1 MSGKTVMNTGTDTPM
16 TRPSTPVTRRL
27 RIKHITRV
35 SYAQAAVSSHN
46 EVRMTPLTLPGQT
59 TLDARV
65 LVNPSTPTWSYW
77 DYWGT
82 QVTGF
87 DLMEPHADLTITA
100 SSLVETAPPGPMASA
115 PTWAEVTEATA
126 NSRLLEHSTPTS
138 RTTIPAALLER
149 AREAAAG
156 LDPHETAVAVS
167 NLVADHVSYV
177 PGATGVNTSAAQAWE
192 QGAGVCQDI
201 THLTAGMLRGLGLP
215 TRYVSGYLHPEREAE
230 LHRPVAGQSHA
241 WIEYWAGEWTGY
253 DPTNRTRADESHVVV
268 GRGRDYDDVTPHKG
282 VYRGV
287 AGGPPEVTVEFTR
300 VA

>member
-1 MSGKTVMNTGTDTPM
+1 M
-16 TRPSTPVTRRL
+16 STPVTRRL
-27 RIKHITRV
+27 RIRHTTRV

-65 LVNPSTPTWSYW
+65 TVNPTTPTWSYW

-87 DLMEPHADLTITA
+87 DLMEPHEDLTITA
-100 SSLVETAPPGPMASA
+100 SSLVETAPPGRPAPA
-115 PTWAEVTEATA
+115 PTWAEVARTTA
-126 NSRLLEHSTPTS
+126 NSRLLEYASPTT
-138 RTTIPAALLER
+138 RTTVTQELVER
-149 AREAAAG
+149 ARSASTG
-156 LDPHETAVAVS
+156 LDLHETAVAVS
-167 NLVADHVSYV
+167 SMVTDQVSYI
-177 PGATGVNTSAAQAWE
+177 PGATGVNTGAMEAWE

-201 THLTAGMLRGLGLP
+201 AHLTAALLRGLGLP

-241 WIEYWAGEWTGY
+241 WIEYWAGDWTGY
-253 DPTNRTRADESHVVV
+253 DPTNSTRADESHVVV

-282 VYRGV
+282 IYRGV

>member
-1 MSGKTVMNTGTDTPM
+1 MA
-16 TRPSTPVTRRL
+16 RRL
-27 RIKHITRV
+27 RIKHVTRV
-35 SYAQAAVSSHN
+35 SYAQPAASSHN

-65 LVNPSTPTWSYW
+65 TVSPATATWSYW

-87 DLMEPHADLTITA
+87 DLLDPHADLTITA
-100 SSLVETAPPGPMASA
+100 SSLVETAPPEPLPEALA
-115 PTWAEVTEATA
+115 WTELAEATTS
-126 NSRLLEHSTPTS
+126 SRLLEFAGPTA
-138 RTTIPAALLER
+138 RTTVPAKLLKK
-149 AREAAAG
+149 ARKAAAG
-156 LDPHETAVAVS
+156 LDPHATAAAVS
-167 NLVADHVSYV
+167 ALVADRVAYL
-177 PGATGVNTSAAQAWE
+177 PGATGVNTSATEAWE

-201 THLTAGMLRGLGLP
+201 AHLTIALLRGLGLP

-241 WIEYWAGEWTGY
+241 WVEYWAGDWCGY

-282 VYRGV
+282 IYRGV
-287 AGGPPEVTVEFTR
+287 PGGPPEVTVEFTR
-300 VA
+300 VV

>member
-1 MSGKTVMNTGTDTPM
+1 M
-16 TRPSTPVTRRL
+16 TRRL
-27 RIKHITRV
+27 RIRHTTRV

-59 TLDARV
+59 TLDSRLTIRPAA
-65 LVNPSTPTWSYW
+65 TTWSYW

-82 QVTGF
+82 QVTAF
-87 DLMEPHADLTITA
+87 ELMDPHADLTITA
-100 SSLVETAPPGPMASA
+100 SSLVETSPPGELPEA
-115 PTWAEVTEATA
+115 PTWAEVTEQTA
-126 NSRLLEHSTPTS
+126 NSRLLEFANPTP
-138 RTTIPAALLER
+138 RTTVPAKLVKK
-149 AREAAAG
+149 ARKAAAG

-167 NLVADHVSYV
+167 SLVADQVSYL
-177 PGATGVNTSAAQAWE
+177 PGVTGVNTSAAEAWD

-201 THLTAGMLRGLGLP
+201 AHLTIALLRGLGLP
-215 TRYVSGYLHPEREAE
+215 TRYVSGYLQPEREAE

-241 WIEYWAGEWTGY
+241 WVEYWAGDWHGY

-300 VA
+300 VG

>member
-1 MSGKTVMNTGTDTPM
+1 MNANANTSANTSANGNGNAPM
-16 TRPSTPVTRRL
+16 TRRL
-27 RIKHITRV
+27 RIRHITRV
-35 SYAQAAVSSHN
+35 SYAQAAVRSHN

-87 DLMEPHADLTITA
+87 DLMEPHEDLTITA
-100 SSLVETAPPGPMASA
+100 VSLVETSPPADLSPA
-115 PTWAEVTEATA
+115 PTWAEVAERVA
-126 NSRLLEHSTPTS
+126 NSRLLEHSVQTS
-138 RTTIPAALLER
+138 RTAVPEELVER
-149 AREAAAG
+149 ARAAAAG

-167 NLVADHVSYV
+167 DLVADRVSYI
-177 PGATGVNTSAAQAWE
+177 PGSTGVNTSAAEAWD

-201 THLTAGMLRGLGLP
+201 AHLTAGLLRALGLP
-215 TRYVSGYLHPEREAE
+215 TRYVSGYLHPERDAE

-241 WIEYWAGEWTGY
+241 WIEYWAGDWTGH
-253 DPTNRTRADESHVVV
+253 DPTNRTRANESHVVV

-282 VYRGV
+282 IYRGV

>member
-1 MSGKTVMNTGTDTPM
+1 MA
-16 TRPSTPVTRRL
+16 RRL
-27 RIKHITRV
+27 RIEHTTRV
-35 SYAQAAVSSHN
+35 AYAQPAASSHN

-65 LVNPSTPTWSYW
+65 TVSPAATTWAYW

-87 DLMEPHADLTITA
+87 DLLDPHERLTITA
-100 SSLVETAPPGPMASA
+100 SSLVETSPPEPLPRAPAWDA
-115 PTWAEVTEATA
+115 IADRTA
-126 NSRLLEHSTPTS
+126 RSRLLEFAGPTG
-138 RTTIPAALLER
+138 RTTVPAKLVKK
-149 AREAAAG
+149 ARKASAG
-156 LDPHETAVAVS
+156 LDPHETALAVS
-167 NLVADHVSYV
+167 ALVADRVAYL
-177 PGATGVNTSAAQAWE
+177 PGTTGVNTSATEAWE

-201 THLTAGMLRGLGLP
+201 THLTIALLRGVGLP
-215 TRYVSGYLHPEREAE
+215 ARYVSGYLHPERDAE

-241 WIEYWAGEWTGY
+241 WIEYWAGDWCGY

-300 VA
+300 VV

>member
-1 MSGKTVMNTGTDTPM
+1 M
-16 TRPSTPVTRRL
+16 TRRL
-27 RIKHITRV
+27 RIRHITRV

-65 LVNPSTPTWSYW
+65 LVNPSTATWSYW

-87 DLMEPHADLTITA
+87 DLMEPHEDLTITA
-100 SSLVETAPPGPMASA
+100 SSLVETAPPGPLPAA
-115 PTWAEVTEATA
+115 PGWAEVAERTA
-126 NSRLLEHSTPTS
+126 NSRLLEYAAPTA
-138 RTTIPAALLER
+138 RTTVPEELLER
-149 AREAAAG
+149 ARAVARG
-156 LDPHETAVAVS
+156 LDPHEAAVAVS
-167 NLVADHVSYV
+167 HMVADQVSYI
-177 PGATGVNTSAAQAWE
+177 PGATSVNTSPAEAWE

-201 THLTAGMLRGLGLP
+201 AQLTAGLLRGLGLP
-215 TRYVSGYLHPEREAE
+215 TRYVSGYLHPERDAE

-241 WIEYWAGEWTGY
+241 WVEYWAGDWTGY

>member
-1 MSGKTVMNTGTDTPM
+1 
-16 TRPSTPVTRRL
+16 
-27 RIKHITRV
+27 
-35 SYAQAAVSSHN
+35 
-46 EVRMTPLTLPGQT
+46 MTPLTLPGQT

-87 DLMEPHADLTITA
+87 DLMEPHADLMITA
-100 SSLVETAPPGPMASA
+100 VSLVETAPPSGLPAA
-115 PTWAEVTEATA
+115 PTWAEVAELVAH
-126 NSRLLEHSTPTS
+126 SRLLEYASPTS
-138 RTTIPAALLER
+138 RTTMPDALVER
-149 AREAAAG
+149 ARAAAAG
-156 LDPHETAVAVS
+156 LDPHETAVAVAS
-167 NLVADHVSYV
+167 MVADHVRYI
-177 PGATGVNTSAAQAWE
+177 PGSTGVNTAAAEAWE

-201 THLTAGMLRGLGLP
+201 AHLTAGLLRALGLP
-215 TRYVSGYLHPEREAE
+215 TRYVSGYLHPDRAAE
-230 LHRPVAGQSHA
+230 LHRPVEGQSHA
-241 WIEYWAGEWTGY
+241 WVEYWAGDWTGY

>member
-1 MSGKTVMNTGTDTPM
+1 MA
-16 TRPSTPVTRRL
+16 RRL
-27 RIKHITRV
+27 RIRHITRV
-35 SYAQAAVSSHN
+35 AYAQAAVSSHN

-65 LVNPSTPTWSYW
+65 TVSPTATTWSYW

-87 DLMEPHADLTITA
+87 DLMDPHADLTITA
-100 SSLVETAPPGPMASA
+100 SSLVETHPPGGLPTA
-115 PTWAEVTEATA
+115 PSWAEIAEQTA
-126 NSRLLEHSTPTS
+126 RSRLSEFASPTP
-138 RTTIPAALLER
+138 RTTMPAELVER
-149 AREAAAG
+149 ARQAAAG
-156 LDPHETAVAVS
+156 LDPHETVVTVS
-167 NLVADHVSYV
+167 SMVADRVSYL
-177 PGATGVNTSAAQAWE
+177 PGTSTVNTSAAEAWE
-192 QGAGVCQDI
+192 QGAGVCQEI
-201 THLTAGMLRGLGLP
+201 AHVTLALLRGLGLP
-215 TRYVSGYLHPEREAE
+215 ARYVSGYLHPEREAE

-241 WIEYWAGEWTGY
+241 WVEYWAGDWCGY

-300 VA
+300 VG

>member
-1 MSGKTVMNTGTDTPM
+1 M
-16 TRPSTPVTRRL
+16 TSRL
-27 RIKHITRV
+27 RIKHITKV
-35 SYAQAAVSSHN
+35 SYAQPAASSHN
-46 EVRMTPLTLPGQT
+46 EVRMTPLTVPGQT

-65 LVNPSTPTWSYW
+65 SITPATATWSYW

-87 DLMEPHADLTITA
+87 DLMDPHGDLTITA
-100 SSLVETAPPGPMASA
+100 SSLVETSPPEALPPA
-115 PTWAEVTEATA
+115 PTWAEVAERTA
-126 NSRLLEHSTPTS
+126 NSRLLEFANPTD
-138 RTTIPAALLER
+138 RTTVPAKLTKK
-149 AREAAAG
+149 ARKAAAG
-156 LDPHETAVAVS
+156 LDPHETAMAVS
-167 NLVADHVSYV
+167 ALVADRVTFL
-177 PGATGVNTSAAQAWE
+177 PGATSVNTSAAEAWE

-201 THLTAGMLRGLGLP
+201 AHVTIALLRGLGLP

-241 WIEYWAGEWTGY
+241 WIEYWAGDWCGY

-282 VYRGV
+282 IYRGV
-287 AGGPPEVTVEFTR
+287 PGGPPDVSVVFTR

>member
-1 MSGKTVMNTGTDTPM
+1 M
-16 TRPSTPVTRRL
+16 TRRL
-27 RIKHITRV
+27 RIRHTTKV

-100 SSLVETAPPGPMASA
+100 VSLVETAPPGGLPAA
-115 PTWAEVTEATA
+115 PTWAEVAELVA
-126 NSRLLEHSTPTS
+126 NSRLLEYAAPTS
-138 RTTIPAALLER
+138 RTAMPDALVER
-149 AREAAAG
+149 ARAAAAG

-167 NLVADHVSYV
+167 SLVADHVRYI
-177 PGATGVNTSAAQAWE
+177 PGSTGVNTAAAEAWE

-201 THLTAGMLRGLGLP
+201 AHLTAGLLRALGLP
-215 TRYVSGYLHPEREAE
+215 TRYVSGYLHPERDAE
-230 LHRPVAGQSHA
+230 LHRPVEGQSHA
-241 WIEYWAGEWTGY
+241 WVEYWAGDWTGY
-253 DPTNRTRADESHVVV
+253 DPTNRVRADESHVVV

-287 AGGPPEVTVEFTR
+287 AGGPPEVMVEFTR

>member
-1 MSGKTVMNTGTDTPM
+1 M
-16 TRPSTPVTRRL
+16 TRRL
-27 RIKHITRV
+27 RIRHITRV

-65 LVNPSTPTWSYW
+65 TVNPSTPTWSYW

-87 DLMEPHADLTITA
+87 DLMDPHADLTITA
-100 SSLVETAPPGPMASA
+100 SSLVETSPPEPLGTAPA
-115 PTWAEVTEATA
+115 WAEVSEAAT
-126 NSRLLEHSTPTS
+126 NSRLAEFTTATS
-138 RTTIPAALLER
+138 RTTVPPELVAR
-149 AREAAAG
+149 ARAAADG
-156 LDPHETAVAVS
+156 LGPHETAVAVS
-167 NLVADHVSYV
+167 ALVADRVSYI
-177 PGATGVNTSAAQAWE
+177 PGATGVNTGAAEAWE

-201 THLTAGMLRGLGLP
+201 AHVTAALLRGLGLP
-215 TRYVSGYLHPEREAE
+215 TRYVSGYLHPERDAE

-241 WIEYWAGEWTGY
+241 WIEYWAGDWTGY

-282 VYRGV
+282 IYRGV

-300 VA
+300 VG

>member
-1 MSGKTVMNTGTDTPM
+1 MA
-16 TRPSTPVTRRL
+16 RRL
-27 RIKHITRV
+27 RIDHTTRV
-35 SYAQAAVSSHN
+35 SYAQPAASSHN

-59 TLDARV
+59 TLDARIT
-65 LVNPSTPTWSYW
+65 VNPTTPTWSYW

-87 DLMEPHADLTITA
+87 DLMDPHGNLTITA
-100 SSLVETAPPGPMASA
+100 SSLVETSPPEPLPAA
-115 PTWAEVTEATA
+115 PTWAELAERTA
-126 NSRLLEHSTPTS
+126 NSRLLEFANPTG
-138 RTTIPAALLER
+138 RTAVPAKLVEK
-149 AREAAAG
+149 ARKAAAG

-167 NLVADHVSYV
+167 ALVADRVTYL
-177 PGATGVNTSAAQAWE
+177 PGATSVNTSPVEAWE

-201 THLTAGMLRGLGLP
+201 THLTVALLRGVGLP
-215 TRYVSGYLHPEREAE
+215 ARYVSGYLHPEREAE

-241 WIEYWAGEWTGY
+241 WIEYWAGDWCGY

-282 VYRGV
+282 IYRGV
-287 AGGPPEVTVEFTR
+287 PGGPPEVTVEFTR

>member
-1 MSGKTVMNTGTDTPM
+1 MSDV
-16 TRPSTPVTRRL
+16 STPATRRL
-27 RIKHITRV
+27 RIRHTTRV

-65 LVNPSTPTWSYW
+65 TVNPSTATWSYW

-100 SSLVETAPPGPMASA
+100 SSLVETAPPAPLGPA
-115 PTWAEVTEATA
+115 PTWPEVTDATA
-126 NSRLLEHSTPTS
+126 SSRLLEYAAPTS
-138 RTTIPAALLER
+138 RTTVSPDLVER
-149 AREAAAG
+149 ARSLSSG

-167 NLVADHVSYV
+167 SLVTDRVSYL
-177 PGATGVNTSAAQAWE
+177 PGATGVNTGAMEAWE

-201 THLTAGMLRGLGLP
+201 THLTAALLRGLGLP
-215 TRYVSGYLHPEREAE
+215 TRYVSGYLHPERDAE

-241 WIEYWAGEWTGY
+241 WIEYWAGDWTGY
-253 DPTNRTRADESHVVV
+253 DPTNSTRAAESHVVV

-287 AGGPPEVTVEFTR
+287 AGGPPDVTVEFTR

>member
-1 MSGKTVMNTGTDTPM
+1 MATAVS
-16 TRPSTPVTRRL
+16 RRL
-27 RIKHITRV
+27 RIKHVTKV
-35 SYAQAAVSSHN
+35 SYAQPAASSHN

-65 LVNPSTPTWSYW
+65 TVSPSTPTWSYW

-87 DLMEPHADLTITA
+87 DLIDPHADLTITA
-100 SSLVETAPPGPMASA
+100 SSLVETSPPGPPPPA
-115 PTWAEVTEATA
+115 PTWAEVAESVAG
-126 NSRLLEHSTPTS
+126 SRLLEFAGATA
-138 RTTIPAALLER
+138 RTTVPAALVDK

-156 LDPHETAVAVS
+156 LDPHETAVAVAA
-167 NLVADHVSYV
+167 LVADRVGYL
-177 PGATGVNTSAAQAWE
+177 PGATGVNTSAAEAWE

-201 THLTAGMLRGLGLP
+201 AHLTIALLRGLGLP

-241 WIEYWAGEWTGY
+241 WIEYWAGDWCGY

-282 VYRGV
+282 IYRGV
-287 AGGPPEVTVEFTR
+287 PGGPPEVTVEFTR

>member
-1 MSGKTVMNTGTDTPM
+1 M
-16 TRPSTPVTRRL
+16 TTMTTEGMRRL
-27 RIKHITRV
+27 RIRHVTRV

-59 TLDARV
+59 TLDSRV
-65 LVNPSTPTWSYW
+65 TISPTATTWSYW

-87 DLMEPHADLTITA
+87 DLMDPHADLTITA
-100 SSLVETAPPGPMASA
+100 SSLVETQAPDPLPQPPSW
-115 PTWAEVTEATA
+115 PEVAAHTA
-126 NSRLLEHSTPTS
+126 RSRLLEFAGETP
-138 RTTIPAALLER
+138 RTTLPAELVEQ
-149 AREAAAG
+149 ARDAAGG
-156 LDPHETAVAVS
+156 LDPHETAATVS
-167 NLVADHVSYV
+167 ALVADRVSYL
-177 PGATGVNTSAAQAWE
+177 PGSTGVTTSAAEAWE

-201 THLTAGMLRGLGLP
+201 AHVTLALLRGLGLP
-215 TRYVSGYLHPEREAE
+215 TRYVSGYLHPERESE

-241 WIEYWAGEWTGY
+241 WVEYWAGDWCGY

-287 AGGPPEVTVEFTR
+287 AGGLPDVTVEFTR

>member
-1 MSGKTVMNTGTDTPM
+1 M
-16 TRPSTPVTRRL
+16 TRRL
-27 RIKHITRV
+27 RIRHTTRV

-59 TLDARV
+59 TLDSRV
-65 LVNPSTPTWSYW
+65 TIRPAATTWSYW

-82 QVTGF
+82 QVTAF
-87 DLMEPHADLTITA
+87 ELMDPHADLTITA
-100 SSLVETAPPGPMASA
+100 SSLVETAPPDEPVPALA
-115 PTWAEVTEATA
+115 WPEIAERVAT
-126 NSRLLEHSTPTS
+126 SRLLEFAGPTV
-138 RTTIPAALLER
+138 RTTVPPKLVKK
-149 AREAAAG
+149 ARKAVAG

-167 NLVADHVSYV
+167 SLVADRVAYL
-177 PGATGVNTSAAQAWE
+177 PGATGVNTSAAEAWE

-201 THLTAGMLRGLGLP
+201 AHLTIALLRGLGLP

-241 WIEYWAGEWTGY
+241 WIEYWAGDWHGY

-282 VYRGV
+282 IYRGV

>member
-1 MSGKTVMNTGTDTPM
+1 MA
-16 TRPSTPVTRRL
+16 RRL
-27 RIKHITRV
+27 RIRHITRV
-35 SYAQAAVSSHN
+35 AYAQAAVSSHN

-65 LVNPSTPTWSYW
+65 TISPTATTWSYW

-87 DLMEPHADLTITA
+87 DLMDPHADLTITA
-100 SSLVETAPPGPMASA
+100 SSLVETHPPGELPTA
-115 PTWAEVTEATA
+115 PSWAEIAEQTA
-126 NSRLLEHSTPTS
+126 RSRLSEFATPTP
-138 RTTIPAALLER
+138 RTTMPAELVER
-149 AREAAAG
+149 AREVAAG
-156 LDPHETAVAVS
+156 LDPHETVVAVS
-167 NLVADHVSYV
+167 SMVADRVSYL
-177 PGATGVNTSAAQAWE
+177 PGTSTVNTSAAEAWE
-192 QGAGVCQDI
+192 QGAGVCQEI
-201 THLTAGMLRGLGLP
+201 AHVTLALLRGLGLP
-215 TRYVSGYLHPEREAE
+215 ARYVSGYLHPEREAE

-241 WIEYWAGEWTGY
+241 WVEYWAGDWCGY

-300 VA
+300 VG

>member
-1 MSGKTVMNTGTDTPM
+1 M
-16 TRPSTPVTRRL
+16 TRRL
-27 RIKHITRV
+27 RIRHTTKV

-46 EVRMTPLTLPGQT
+46 EVRMTPLTLPSQT

-100 SSLVETAPPGPMASA
+100 VSLVETAPPDPLPAA
-115 PTWAEVTEATA
+115 PAWTEVADRAA
-126 NSRLLEHSTPTS
+126 NSRLLEYVTPTS
-138 RTTIPAALLER
+138 RTAMPDTLVER
-149 AREAAAG
+149 ARAAAAG

-167 NLVADHVSYV
+167 SMVADQVSYI
-177 PGATGVNTSAAQAWE
+177 PGSTGVNTSAAEAWE

-201 THLTAGMLRGLGLP
+201 AHLTAGLLRALGLP
-215 TRYVSGYLHPEREAE
+215 TRYVSGYLHPEREAD
-230 LHRPVAGQSHA
+230 LHRAVAGQSHA
-241 WIEYWAGEWTGY
+241 WVEYWAGDWTGY
-253 DPTNRTRADESHVVV
+253 DPTNRVRADESHVVV

>member
-1 MSGKTVMNTGTDTPM
+1 M
-16 TRPSTPVTRRL
+16 TTQGMRRL
-27 RIKHITRV
+27 RIRHVTRV

-59 TLDARV
+59 TLDSRV
-65 LVNPSTPTWSYW
+65 TVSPTATTWSYW

-87 DLMEPHADLTITA
+87 DLMDPHADLTITA
-100 SSLVETAPPGPMASA
+100 SSLVETHAPGPLPQPPDWPEIAA
-115 PTWAEVTEATA
+115 NTA
-126 NSRLLEHSTPTS
+126 RSRLLEFADETP
-138 RTTIPAALLER
+138 RTTLPADLIEQAR
-149 AREAAAG
+149 AASAG
-156 LDPHETAVAVS
+156 LDPHETAATVS
-167 NLVADHVSYV
+167 ALVADRVSYL
-177 PGATGVNTSAAQAWE
+177 PGSTGVTTSAAEAWE

-201 THLTAGMLRGLGLP
+201 AHVTLALLRGLGLP
-215 TRYVSGYLHPEREAE
+215 TRYVSGYLHPERDAE

-241 WIEYWAGEWTGY
+241 WVEYWAGDWCGY

-287 AGGPPEVTVEFTR
+287 AGGLPEVTVEFTR
-300 VA
+300 VR